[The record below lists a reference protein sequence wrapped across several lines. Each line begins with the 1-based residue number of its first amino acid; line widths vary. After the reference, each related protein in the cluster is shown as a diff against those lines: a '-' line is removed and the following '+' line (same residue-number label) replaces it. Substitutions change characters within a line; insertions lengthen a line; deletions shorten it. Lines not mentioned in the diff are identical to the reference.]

1 MLYCIHG
8 TGNKKL
14 EVVYMTETMGQIIK
28 RLRKEHNLTQE
39 ELAEQLNIS
48 APAVSKWENDTSMP
62 DISQV
67 VPLANLFGVPTDVLF
82 GVYGTEHKEEI
93 SARLKEIYEIYDGR
107 KDGEEGQTALIILDK
122 YRDAIRTYPNNDTI
136 LTEAMSFGS
145 MIIRNNESDL
155 KAILGQKG
163 IDDLANEVI
172 RWAELVIKYSSSTG
186 LVLLAKRKIID
197 IYIYRKNWDAAFALA
212 ETFPNTPE
220 NIRCFLMTDL
230 KHAAGDTEGERM
242 QLYANV
248 HTLSSQLGHR
258 VSMLGNL
265 YMKEGKLDEAI
276 YCYAFLRNM
285 VEAMY
290 GDEKYRPPF
299 HDSYYPMYR
308 FPAECLVKLG
318 REEEAIKLLNEGV
331 NFILTQA
338 ENYNKK
344 RYLDVP
350 LLQDYPFGYGHD
362 GNAEYH
368 DLKGKLI
375 RFLKCDT
382 FKCLEEKSQYKTLI
396 EQVEYI
402 K

>member
-1 MLYCIHG
+1 MS
-8 TGNKKL
+8 
-14 EVVYMTETMGQIIK
+14 ETMGQIIK
-28 RLRKEHNLTQE
+28 RLRKERNLTQE

-48 APAVSKWENDTSMP
+48 APAVSKWENESSMP

-82 GVYGTEHKEEI
+82 GIYGTVNGEDVN
-93 SARLKEIYEIYDGR
+93 ARLKEIYEIYDAC
-107 KDGEEGQTALIILDK
+107 KDGEEGTTALVILDK
-122 YRDAIRTYPNNDTI
+122 YRDAMRTYPNNDTI
-136 LTEAMSFGS
+136 LTEAMSFGT
-145 MIIRNNESDL
+145 MIIKSNESDL
-155 KAILGQKG
+155 KAIIGHKG
-163 IDDLANEVI
+163 IDNLANEVI

-212 ETFPNTPE
+212 ETFPNTPD

-242 QLYANV
+242 QLFGNI
-248 HTLSSQLGHR
+248 HTLSSKLGYR

-265 YMKEGKLDEAI
+265 YMKEGKLDDAI

-285 VEAMY
+285 IEAMY

-318 REEEAIKLLNEGV
+318 REDEAITLLEEGV
-331 NFILTQA
+331 AFIITQA

-350 LLQDYPFGYGHD
+350 LLGDYPFSYGHD

-368 DLKGKLI
+368 DLSGKLA

-382 FKCLEEKSQYKTLI
+382 LKSLETNQRYKALVKKI
-396 EQVEYI
+396 ESIE
-402 K
+402 

>member
-1 MLYCIHG
+1 MA
-8 TGNKKL
+8 
-14 EVVYMTETMGQIIK
+14 ETMGQIIK

-82 GVYGTEHKEEI
+82 GVYGTEHKEEVL
-93 SARLKEIYEIYDGR
+93 ARLKEIYEIYDGCR
-107 KDGEEGQTALIILDK
+107 DGEEGSTALIILDK

-136 LTEAMSFGS
+136 LTEAMSFGT
-145 MIIRNNESDL
+145 MIIQNNESDL
-155 KAILGQKG
+155 KAIIGQKG

-172 RWAELVIKYSSSTG
+172 RWAELVIKYSTSQDRILS
-186 LVLLAKRKIID
+186 AKRRLID
-197 IYIYRKNWDAAFALA
+197 IHVHRKNWDAAYSLA
-212 ETFPNTPE
+212 DTFPH
-220 NIRCFLMTDL
+220 NISDTHGILMASLKCSAGKTAEQKKHHCFNI
-230 KHAAGDTEGERM
+230 E
-242 QLYANV
+242 QLA
-248 HTLSSQLGHR
+248 SKLGHETA
-258 VSMLGNL
+258 MLGNL
-265 YMKEGKLDEAI
+265 YMREEKLEDAL
-276 YCYAFLRNM
+276 YCYAFLRTM

-290 GDEKYRPPF
+290 GNEKYRPPF

-318 REEEAIKLLNEGV
+318 REEEAMELLNEGV

-338 ENYNKK
+338 ENYNNK

-350 LLQDYPFGYGHD
+350 LLRDYSFGYGHD

-382 FKCLEEKSQYKTLI
+382 FKCLEEKTQYKNLI
-396 EQVEYI
+396 GQVEYI